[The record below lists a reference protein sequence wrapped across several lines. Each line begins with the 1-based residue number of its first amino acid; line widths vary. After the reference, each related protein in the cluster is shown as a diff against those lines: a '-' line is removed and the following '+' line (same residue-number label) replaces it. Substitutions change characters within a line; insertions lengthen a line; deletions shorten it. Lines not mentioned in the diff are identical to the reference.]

1 MHHRSDMLLL
11 TVSSTLKSLKL
22 KRLKIVLLFF
32 RTLQTVT
39 SEKIKS
45 SNSSSFVHPEAGKSS
60 MVVFDP
66 SEWNVALPVV
76 RLQDDQQNGEND
88 DDTYDD
94 GSDHGPG
101 I

>member
-1 MHHRSDMLLL
+1 MLL
-11 TVSSTLKSLKL
+11 
-22 KRLKIVLLFF
+22 FC
-32 RTLQTVT
+32 RTLQTDT

-45 SNSSSFVHPEAGKSS
+45 SYSGSFVHPEAVTSS
-60 MVVFDP
+60 TVVFTP

-101 I
+101 T